1 MASEFPT
8 CIRASVVVSVPEIE
22 NKGRISGKIMNSVSV
37 VLGLRYLETFK
48 WRHFK

>member
-22 NKGRISGKIMNSVSV
+22 NKGRLSGKIMNSVFSCV
-37 VLGLRYLETFK
+37 RFEVP
-48 WRHFK
+48 